1 METLQ
6 LERLVDDVEIRRA
19 AAKTLKGFCLTY
31 LPHHFPADLSEFF
44 DEMAG
49 ALQEHDNRRL
59 EIIGFRGC
67 AKSTMASLAL
77 VLWAA
82 LEHPDKYPFIIMLA
96 DTRGQASINAAS
108 VQHELRNN
116 DLILRDYGH
125 LKYRKIDDPRPEP
138 TLESDEDWQAMNAV
152 LDNGVRILSRS
163 RGQKVRGVKH
173 RQHRPSL
180 IVADDVED
188 LDWVRTQE
196 NRDKSDRWFRGN
208 VLPSVDEQTG
218 RVVLIGNWLHT
229 DGLMARLKNTG
240 IFKVLEF
247 SLLREGDGTEI
258 ERCTWKAKYPTQEA
272 INAKRNELGDIGF
285 RREML
290 LQVVPE
296 EGQDVLPEDI
306 HYYDAPPF
314 DDGNY
319 LAHGVD
325 LAISTKESADYTA
338 AVPGEVTW
346 PNGKLEIYVQPHPLN
361 RHMSFHDSMD
371 AFDNMRH
378 STPMSTEWFVEA
390 VQYQLAAVQEMER
403 RGFAVTPMHPIK
415 DKRARLRVA
424 ARYIKNGTVKF
435 PRHGCEQLIT
445 QLLGFGGEKHDDLVD
460 ALVWLILGVAGEG
473 IEQQKVHY
481 V

>member
-1 METLQ
+1 MTDPLQ
-6 LERLVDDVEIRRA
+6 LERLVDDPEIRKA
-19 AAKTLKGFCLTY
+19 AAKSLKGFCLPY
-31 LPHHFPADLSEFF
+31 LPHHFPLDPSDFF
-44 DEMAG
+44 DDMCRALEDHVLKRVEM
-49 ALQEHDNRRL
+49 
-59 EIIGFRGC
+59 IGFRGC
-67 AKSTMASLAL
+67 AKSTLASLAL
-77 VLWAA
+77 PLWAA
-82 LEHPDKYPFIIMLA
+82 LEHPELYQFIILLA

-108 VQHELRNN
+108 VQYELRNN

-125 LKYRKIDDPRPEP
+125 LKYKKIDDPRPEP

-152 LDNGVRILSRS
+152 LDNGERILSRS

-272 INAKRNELGDIGF
+272 IDRKRNELGDIGF

-306 HYYDAPPF
+306 TYYDDPPF
-314 DDGNY
+314 GDGNY

-338 AVPGEVTW
+338 IVSGEVTW
-346 PNGKLEIYVQPHPLN
+346 NGQQIEIFIQSHPVIRRMTFSDTMEALDN
-361 RHMSFHDSMD
+361 VRKSSLMSSSF
-371 AFDNMRH
+371 
-378 STPMSTEWFVEA
+378 FVENVA
-390 VQYQLAAVQEMER
+390 FQQAAIEEMER
-403 RGFAVTPMHPIK
+403 RAFSVTAMHPIK

-424 ARYIKNGTVKF
+424 ARYIKMGIVKF
-435 PRHGCEQLIT
+435 PRTGCETLIT
-445 QLLGFGGEKHDDLVD
+445 QLIGFGSEKRDDLVD
-460 ALVWLILGVAGEG
+460 SVCYLILGVAQAG
-473 IEQQKVHY
+473 IEEQ
-481 V
+481 